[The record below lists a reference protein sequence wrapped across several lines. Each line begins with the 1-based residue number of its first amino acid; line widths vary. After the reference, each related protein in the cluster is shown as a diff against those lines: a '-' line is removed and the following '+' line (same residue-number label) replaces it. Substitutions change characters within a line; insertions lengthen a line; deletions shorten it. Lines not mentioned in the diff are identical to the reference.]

1 MEKSYKIE
9 YYPFSDINKYTLE
22 VHLSFIGI
30 IGFLIV
36 FSLIHNVFTEDLF
49 SGIIMFIFP
58 VILYVII
65 LIQPRLLKKVRIT
78 FDYINDQFIYKSI
91 FKLKE
96 YKLSLLEI
104 SKKENFIYINYNKKN
119 VCVINEIDLENKTR
133 FNYSNLIN

>member
-1 MEKSYKIE
+1 MEKRYKID
-9 YYPFSDINKYTLE
+9 YYPFSEMNKYTLE
-22 VHLSFIGI
+22 IHLPFIGI
-30 IGFLIV
+30 IGILIV

-58 VILYVII
+58 VTLYVII
-65 LIQPRLLKKVRIT
+65 LIQLRLLKKVKIT
-78 FDYINDQFIYKSI
+78 FDYINDLFIYKSI

-104 SKKENFIYINYNKKN
+104 SKEENFIYIKHNKKN
-119 VCVINEIDLENKTR
+119 ICVINEIDLENKTR